1 MYPQKGLQLA
11 IFFCLWRKIMKKDNN
26 INMSL
31 NKKERFEKLFA
42 ESRGKLFSI
51 AFSVVRNK
59 DSAEDVLQTSYIK
72 AWNNFDS
79 YDSSKKF
86 TNWMTSIVKNA
97 SIDSLRNKTR
107 QLDTYSLEYFNR
119 HTQEND
125 TFDIVD
131 SSANLEQSYE
141 QKEFLSEVFEMINQ
155 LPEDLREVMN
165 HLIDDKSYAEIS
177 EQMKLPLNTIRTKV
191 HRAKKILRKNADSQF
206 LANFG
211 V

>member
-1 MYPQKGLQLA
+1 
-11 IFFCLWRKIMKKDNN
+11 MKKDNN
-26 INMSL
+26 ISMSL

-131 SSANLEQSYE
+131 SSANLEQNYE

-155 LPEDLREVMN
+155 LPDDLREVMN

>member
-1 MYPQKGLQLA
+1 
-11 IFFCLWRKIMKKDNN
+11 MKKDNN

-131 SSANLEQSYE
+131 SSANLEQNYE

-155 LPEDLREVMN
+155 LPDDLREVMN

>member
-1 MYPQKGLQLA
+1 
-11 IFFCLWRKIMKKDNN
+11 MKKDNN

-131 SSANLEQSYE
+131 SSANLEQNYE

-155 LPEDLREVMN
+155 LPDDLREVMN

-191 HRAKKILRKNADSQF
+191 HRAKKILRKHADSQF

>member
-1 MYPQKGLQLA
+1 
-11 IFFCLWRKIMKKDNN
+11 MKKDNN

-131 SSANLEQSYE
+131 LSANLEQSYE

>member
-1 MYPQKGLQLA
+1 
-11 IFFCLWRKIMKKDNN
+11 
-26 INMSL
+26 MSL

-131 SSANLEQSYE
+131 SSANLEQNYE

-155 LPEDLREVMN
+155 LPDDLREVMN

>member
-1 MYPQKGLQLA
+1 
-11 IFFCLWRKIMKKDNN
+11 
-26 INMSL
+26 
-31 NKKERFEKLFA
+31 
-42 ESRGKLFSI
+42 
-51 AFSVVRNK
+51 
-59 DSAEDVLQTSYIK
+59 
-72 AWNNFDS
+72 
-79 YDSSKKF
+79 
-86 TNWMTSIVKNA
+86 MTSIVKNA

-155 LPEDLREVMN
+155 LPDDLREVMN

>member
-1 MYPQKGLQLA
+1 
-11 IFFCLWRKIMKKDNN
+11 MKKDNN

-131 SSANLEQSYE
+131 SSANLEQNYE

-155 LPEDLREVMN
+155 LPDDLREVMN

-177 EQMKLPLNTIRTKV
+177 EQMKLPLNTIRTKE

>member
-1 MYPQKGLQLA
+1 
-11 IFFCLWRKIMKKDNN
+11 MKKDNN